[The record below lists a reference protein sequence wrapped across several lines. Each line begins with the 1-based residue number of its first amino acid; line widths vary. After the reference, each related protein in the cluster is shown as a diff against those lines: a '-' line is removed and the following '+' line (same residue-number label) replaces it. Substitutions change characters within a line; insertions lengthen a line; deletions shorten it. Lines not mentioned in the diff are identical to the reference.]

1 MKLSIII
8 CVYNTAREYL
18 DECLCSLRHSTL
30 KAIEHEICMVDD
42 GSEIDYSDLVAK
54 WGVRYVKTE
63 NRGIF
68 AARLCGI
75 EMASGEYVAFVDSD
89 DTVSVNYHMP
99 MVECADESGADIVYN
114 DWAFQTKRTRYFCR
128 GDATVSGDVSADG
141 DDVLRSFVEHEG
153 RQHSFYVLWNKIYR
167 RELIKRIPDELRL
180 IAVSEDRFNY
190 SEDALMNFYLH
201 KWANSVRSV
210 HSGYYFYR
218 THEAQSVEVTS
229 MEKLHSQIRQMS
241 FTLSKMQTNIGKNA
255 HIEQITKHISAWKQL
270 MARAHY
276 SHARARGY
284 TELYPYIM
292 ERYGVSRLKKSRS
305 ADGAAYV
312 RAGLIGENIKEIDEA
327 LYAIFS
333 AGSRVELAIPKDA
346 YALRTVS
353 YMIKHGAEISTER
366 CAPISLPRERIRF
379 KNRILFNPAIRKLGM
394 ILFPRGSRIRAA
406 LKRVI

>member
-30 KAIEHEICMVDD
+30 GAIEYEICVVDD
-42 GSEIDYSDLVAK
+42 GSDIDYTDLVTK
-54 WGVRYVKTE
+54 WRVRYVKTE

-68 AARLCGI
+68 AARLAGI
-75 EMASGEYVAFVDSD
+75 EMAEGEYIAFVDSD
-89 DTVSVNYHMP
+89 DTVSVNYHVP

-114 DWAFQTKRTRYFCR
+114 DWAFHTKRTRYFCR
-128 GDATVSGDVSADG
+128 GDVTVSGDVSADG
-141 DDVLRSFVEHEG
+141 DDVLLSFARHQG
-153 RQHSFYVLWNKIYR
+153 RQHAFYVLWNKIYR
-167 RELIKRIPDELRL
+167 RDIMKRIPDEMRL
-180 IAVSEDRFNY
+180 IAVSEERFNY

-201 KWANSVRSV
+201 KWAGSVRSV

-229 MEKLHSQIRQMS
+229 SAKLQSQIRQMS
-241 FTLSKMQTNIGKNA
+241 FTLSKMQTSIGKNA
-255 HIEQITKHISAWKQL
+255 HAKRISEDIEAWGQL
-270 MARAHY
+270 MSRAHY
-276 SHARARGY
+276 SHARAHGY

-292 ERYGVSRLKKSRS
+292 ERYGVKRLGKSR
-305 ADGAAYV
+305 AKDGSAYV
-312 RAGLIGENIKEIDEA
+312 KAGLLGENIKEIDEA
-327 LYAIFS
+327 IYAIFAS
-333 AGSRVELAIPKDA
+333 GALTELTIPKDK

-353 YMIKHGAEISTER
+353 YMIKHGAPISTVR
-366 CAPISLPRERIRF
+366 SGDVTLPRERVRLIN
-379 KNRILFNPAIRKLGM
+379 KILFNPFIRKVGM